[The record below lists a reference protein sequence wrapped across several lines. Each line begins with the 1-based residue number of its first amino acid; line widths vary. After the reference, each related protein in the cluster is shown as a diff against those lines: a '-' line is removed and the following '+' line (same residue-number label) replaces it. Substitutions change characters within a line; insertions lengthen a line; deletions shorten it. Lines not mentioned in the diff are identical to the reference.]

1 MMTPELENTSAL
13 GFRVSVSWC
22 SFFLKWSIR
31 NLVLARS
38 RPQQPDAKRDDSTGK
53 DHRSHVD
60 QGDRSAGLSGGRRQH
75 REEEPPRNEKRGQ
88 RDSNSDQPKQGRR
101 PNGRVPPPFTKQRQE
116 HDHTSAS

>member
-38 RPQQPDAKRDDSTGK
+38 RRPQQPDAKRDDSTGK

-60 QGDRSAGLSGGRRQH
+60 QGDRSAGLSGGRREA
-75 REEEPPRNEKRGQ
+75 REKKTRPNEYGGQ
-88 RDSNSDQPKQGRR
+88 RHSNPDQPKQRR
-101 PNGRVPPPFTKQRQE
+101 RQK
-116 HDHTSAS
+116 DAAR

>member
-38 RPQQPDAKRDDSTGK
+38 RRPQQPDAKRDDSTGK

-60 QGDRSAGLSGGRRQH
+60 QGDRSAGLSGGPPEDRGEETRRKEKVRQADTH
-75 REEEPPRNEKRGQ
+75 LEEP
-88 RDSNSDQPKQGRR
+88 KQARR
-101 PNGRVPPPFTKQRQE
+101 ANGRVRQPL
-116 HDHTSAS
+116 T